1 MFKSV
6 ARSSETSQLSEI
18 TELTTVKHTEAVIGL
33 NAREP
38 KCKLKFE
45 REAGGNIKITQNDIN
60 LPKQ

>member
-6 ARSSETSQLSEI
+6 AQSSETSQLSEI
-18 TELTTVKHTEAVIGL
+18 TELTTVKHTEAVIGS

-45 REAGGNIKITQNDIN
+45 REAGGKIKITQNDIN
-60 LPKQ
+60 RPKQ